1 MDCKGIAKPLS
12 VYSMISSVSGTFL
25 PLTGLGNIALIL
37 TIVIDPLKELR
48 TRFNFIYLNA
58 LAADASFGFLIDGY
72 RVWGNYLRSTGI
84 NLKKEYPYTVSLG
97 KMCHVVYFG
106 VQLISL
112 LTVALLFADRIFHV
126 VFDSRKP
133 AYIVIFV
140 LSVLI
145 WGLGPGIANLYVSVG
160 YSSFEFTL
168 LNLNTFLSAAA
179 FLAASFVYYQAK
191 NDVKQTT
198 DKVSYTPSH
207 AENLVAGKEEID
219 NVTQMQPSSSGK
231 SVEVTTDNVEVQEA
245 TSKSNKVSST
255 VAVKQQSANADAT
268 ANAKSK
274 LFAAEVLVV
283 ATASMLFFVLPAVV
297 IVYIDHYDK
306 YPSCIAKYWIGSWK
320 LLSIATHK
328 AFNPFICILFIGP
341 FRRGIMHLLHIRRV
355 NRVSPK
361 GA

>member
-1 MDCKGIAKPLS
+1 
-12 VYSMISSVSGTFL
+12 MISSVSGIYM
-25 PLTGLGNIALIL
+25 PLTGLANIALIL
-37 TIVIDPLKELR
+37 TIIIDPLKELR
-48 TRFNFIYLNA
+48 TRFNLIYLNA
-58 LAADASFGFLIDGY
+58 LAADACFGILIDGY

-84 NLKKEYPYTVSLG
+84 NLKKEYPYTASLG

-106 VQLISL
+106 AQLISL
-112 LTVALLFADRIFHV
+112 FTVASLFADRIFHV

-133 AYIVIFV
+133 AHIAI
-140 LSVLI
+140 SVFSVFI
-145 WGLGPGIANLYVSVG
+145 WGLGPGLASLYISVG
-160 YSSFEFTL
+160 YSTFEFTV
-168 LNLNTFLSAAA
+168 LNLNAFLSAAA
-179 FLAASFVYYQAK
+179 LLAASFVYYQAK
-191 NDVKQTT
+191 NDVKQNTA
-198 DKVSYTPSH
+198 KVSNTPSH
-207 AENLVAGKEEID
+207 AKNPFEGKDEID

-231 SVEVTTDNVEVQEA
+231 NGEVTTENAEVQEA
-245 TSKSNKVSST
+245 TPKSNKAIST
-255 VAVKQQSANADAT
+255 VAVKQQSANGDAT

-328 AFNPFICILFIGP
+328 AFNPFICILLIGP

-361 GA
+361 GARH